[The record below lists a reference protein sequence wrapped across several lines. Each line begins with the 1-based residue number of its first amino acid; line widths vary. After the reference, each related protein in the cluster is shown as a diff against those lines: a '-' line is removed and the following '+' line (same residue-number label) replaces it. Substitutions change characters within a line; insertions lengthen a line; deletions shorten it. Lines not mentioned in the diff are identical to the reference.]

1 MVEIQD
7 KIVSLDIFTEFF
19 CCDLEKCHGICC
31 VEGDAGAP
39 VRMDEI
45 GEIEESCETVW
56 EELDRKAQKVIK
68 EQGVVYPDRDGEMVT
83 SIVNGKDCV
92 FTTYKDG
99 CCFCALEQAYRQG
112 KTKFCKPISCALYPI
127 RLSKIGDY
135 TAVNYH
141 KWGVCKDAV
150 KLGKKLNMPIYKF
163 LKQPLIRAFG
173 EDWYKELEI
182 TAEELKKH
190 GYI

>member
-1 MVEIQD
+1 MQ
-7 KIVSLDIFTEFF
+7 
-19 CCDLEKCHGICC
+19 HN
-31 VEGDAGAP
+31 
-39 VRMDEI
+39 
-45 GEIEESCETVW
+45 
-56 EELDRKAQKVIK
+56 DRQQNGGYYYGTASYQNRNYIK
-68 EQGVVYPDRDGEMVT
+68 D

-141 KWGVCKDAV
+141 KWGVCKDAI

>member
-141 KWGVCKDAV
+141 KWGVCKDAI

>member
-1 MVEIQD
+1 
-7 KIVSLDIFTEFF
+7 
-19 CCDLEKCHGICC
+19 
-31 VEGDAGAP
+31 
-39 VRMDEI
+39 
-45 GEIEESCETVW
+45 
-56 EELDRKAQKVIK
+56 
-68 EQGVVYPDRDGEMVT
+68 MVT

-141 KWGVCKDAV
+141 KWGVCKDAI

>member
-45 GEIEESCETVW
+45 GEIEESCGTVW

-68 EQGVVYPDRDGEMVT
+68 E
-83 SIVNGKDCV
+83 
-92 FTTYKDG
+92 
-99 CCFCALEQAYRQG
+99 
-112 KTKFCKPISCALYPI
+112 
-127 RLSKIGDY
+127 
-135 TAVNYH
+135 TA
-141 KWGVCKDAV
+141 KW
-150 KLGKKLNMPIYKF
+150 
-163 LKQPLIRAFG
+163 
-173 EDWYKELEI
+173 
-182 TAEELKKH
+182 
-190 GYI
+190 